1 MTKRTDVEVIINDK
15 RYTLGGY
22 ESEEYL
28 QKVASY
34 INAKYAEFKSKDFYR
49 SLDFDMK
56 MVLMQINLADD
67 YFKMVDHLKEIT
79 DESNQ
84 KSNEIFDLK
93 HDLIQMQNE
102 YEAAEKEIERLK
114 SENLEQQKEMIRLEA
129 ELKGVAKKQ
138 GKARR

>member
-34 INAKYAEFKSKDFYR
+34 INAKYAEFKSQDFYR
-49 SLDFDMK
+49 ALDFDMRT
-56 MVLMQINLADD
+56 VLMQINLADD
-67 YFKMVDHLKEIT
+67 YFKMLDHAKKISS
-79 DESNQ
+79 ESNQ

-93 HDLIQMQNE
+93 HDLIQMQSE
-102 YEAAEKEIERLK
+102 YEAAEQEIERLK
-114 SENLEQQKEMIRLEA
+114 KENLEQQKAMIRLEA
-129 ELKGVAKKQ
+129 ELKGAARAQ
-138 GKARR
+138 G